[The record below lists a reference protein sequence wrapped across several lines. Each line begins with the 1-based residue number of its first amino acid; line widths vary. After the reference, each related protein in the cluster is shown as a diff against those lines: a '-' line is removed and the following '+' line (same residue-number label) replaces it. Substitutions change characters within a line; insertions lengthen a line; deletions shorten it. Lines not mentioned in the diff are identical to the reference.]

1 MSLIIF
7 SENEVKEKQYYYWST
22 RISCSSNMHS
32 RFARVMN
39 ETYPWRKNLDYHMP
53 AFTLVSFCISV
64 INEIVISS

>member
-7 SENEVKEKQYYYWST
+7 SENEVKKNNIITGVRVSVVPQICIAAFS
-22 RISCSSNMHS
+22 
-32 RFARVMN
+32 RVMN